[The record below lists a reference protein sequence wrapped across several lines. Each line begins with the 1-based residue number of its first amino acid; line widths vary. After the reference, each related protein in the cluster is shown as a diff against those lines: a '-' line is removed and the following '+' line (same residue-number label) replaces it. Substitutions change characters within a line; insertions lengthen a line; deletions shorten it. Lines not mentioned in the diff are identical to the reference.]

1 MNTELRMKLNERLN
15 AISSSLH
22 IPYPINS
29 TLKYSYPPVNAL
41 IIRNIIHALI
51 CNKKFY
57 TQVLH
62 LMNKMSLP
70 CPFESHSFT
79 YQIPDDLNIEQCELL
94 AKFEAQTQDKVNLS
108 ERMIIES
115 TSEEESELESDTN
128 EKFELKESK
137 ISKTKSIKVKSS
149 LKNDMKINSKTIANV
164 ENVFDKVNIPHKG
177 PIKFK
182 ISDAIHYI
190 EESQT
195 KNEGFGVL
203 HPNKTVEQPKE
214 SLKEPLDDASEF
226 ASLEEL
232 TKNRL
237 TQAELSQH
245 QAYKNYVRGEPTC
258 RLYIKNISK
267 KVDELELKRIYG
279 RFINWSNEQEKNM
292 FDIRLMK
299 EGRMKGQAFVTLP
312 TEKVAIEAL
321 EITNGLI
328 IIDKPIIVQFARS
341 AKSK

>member
-1 MNTELRMKLNERLN
+1 MDTELRIKLNERLN

-22 IPYPINS
+22 IPYPINPS
-29 TLKYSYPPVNAL
+29 LKYCYPPINTL

-51 CNKKFY
+51 CHKKFY

-70 CPFESHSFT
+70 CPFEPHSFT
-79 YQIPDDLNIEQCELL
+79 YQIPNDLNIEQSEIL
-94 AKFEAQTQDKVNLS
+94 AKIKVQTQDKVNLS
-108 ERMIIES
+108 EPMIIES
-115 TSEEESELESDTN
+115 SSEYESELESDKS
-128 EKFELKESK
+128 EKFEFKETK
-137 ISKTKSIKVKSS
+137 ISKIKSIKVKSS
-149 LKNDMKINSKTIANV
+149 LKKDKSQSKLHTNV
-164 ENVFDKVNIPHKG
+164 ENVFDKVNIPQKG
-177 PIKFK
+177 PIKIK
-182 ISDAIHYI
+182 VI
-190 EESQT
+190 EALHQIEDTYT
-195 KNEGFGVL
+195 KNEGFGKIQ
-203 HPNKTVEQPKE
+203 PNKKTE
-214 SLKEPLDDASEF
+214 EPAEPIEKSQAINDF

-237 TQAELSQH
+237 SQAELSQI
-245 QAYKNYVRGEPTC
+245 QAYKNYDRGEPTC

-267 KVDELELKRIYG
+267 KVDELQLKRIFG
-279 RFINWSNEQEKNM
+279 RFINWSNEQETNM

-299 EGRMKGQAFVTLP
+299 EGRMKGQAFITFP
-312 TEKVAIEAL
+312 TEKIAKEAL